1 MRVSESCLIKFG
13 YYCFMVGFEIQALT
27 SAGQVRDSTPLHRHL
42 KKKKVLCLS
51 FYLFYGI
58 LFLDQHVILKI
69 SVTCT
74 TGLK

>member
-42 KKKKVLCLS
+42 KKKKK
-51 FYLFYGI
+51 FYACHF
-58 LFLDQHVILKI
+58 
-69 SVTCT
+69 TCFMVYYF
-74 TGLK
+74 